1 MTEKKKRLG
10 FDPLKETPRG
20 VDELIRQTTQD
31 EQNTQYAQNPQKKAG
46 DRGVKGKPLPRIN
59 MAFDPDNLH
68 YLQIMAGF
76 DRVSIT
82 RYVNR
87 LIEEDLTRRV
97 DIYGQIISIQEVKK

>member
-20 VDELIRQTTQD
+20 VDELIRQTTQ
-31 EQNTQYAQNPQKKAG
+31 EEHTTHNTQTTQKKAG
-46 DRGVKGKPLPRIN
+46 DKGARGKPLPRIN
-59 MAFDPDNLH
+59 MAFDPINLH

-97 DIYGQIISIQEVKK
+97 DIYEQIISIQEVKK